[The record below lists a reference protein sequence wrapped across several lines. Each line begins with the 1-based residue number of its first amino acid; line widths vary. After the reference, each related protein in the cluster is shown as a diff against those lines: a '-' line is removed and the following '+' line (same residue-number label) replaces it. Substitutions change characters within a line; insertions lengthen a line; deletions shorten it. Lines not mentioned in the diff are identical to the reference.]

1 MYNVVVYWNDVFPI
15 MIGQFKTLKEARA
28 KAKDKEVLKVVKIV
42 KIYHNG
48 EEVKWQNNNLMI
60 YI

>member
-1 MYNVVVYWNDVFPI
+1 MYNVVVYWDDIFPI

-48 EEVKWQNNNLMI
+48 EEI
-60 YI
+60 E